1 MLALSHG
8 IPKVM
13 TLKEMLE
20 EYLAFQLEVVR
31 RRAEFDLK
39 KAKERAHIIEALKVV
54 IDYTDEVIAIIRS
67 SENVAVAKE
76 RLSER
81 FGFDDVQAQAIV
93 SMRLGQLTSLEGIK
107 IETEYD
113 SLIEKI
119 EDLSDYVVN
128 EGRQRKT
135 VKTEAKEIADKYGD
149 DRRTSIEA
157 ISGEMDIEDLIEQE
171 DCVLTLTRFGYMKR
185 LPVDT
190 FQSQRRGGRGVSGM
204 TRRDEDVAEEMFM
217 CSSHDHVMFFSNL
230 GKVYRIKCYQ
240 IPEGSRTS
248 KGLNAANILPIM
260 PGEKITAMIKVPD
273 INEEAYLC
281 MVTRKGFIKRCDL
294 SLFNSNRSRS
304 GLIALDLMEGDE
316 LAWVKMTSG
325 DENLLVATRRGKAIC
340 FNENDVRPM
349 GRTARGVRAIKMDDG
364 DEVVGM
370 ARMVEGGTVLTV
382 TETGFGRRSN
392 LSDYRVQTRGGKG
405 LLNYRTS
412 VYGDVAAIRVVD
424 DSDDIIMISSNGIV
438 IRIPVSEIA
447 THMRPAKG
455 VRVMRL
461 VDDPD
466 GEPVRLVSLTKV
478 AHDENE
484 IDEHEIE
491 EDEDSGDV
499 GAAETEEAEDND
511 AGED

>member
-1 MLALSHG
+1 
-8 IPKVM
+8 
-13 TLKEMLE
+13 
-20 EYLAFQLEVVR
+20 
-31 RRAEFDLK
+31 
-39 KAKERAHIIEALKVV
+39 
-54 IDYTDEVIAIIRS
+54 
-67 SENVAVAKE
+67 
-76 RLSER
+76 
-81 FGFDDVQAQAIV
+81 
-93 SMRLGQLTSLEGIK
+93 
-107 IETEYD
+107 
-113 SLIEKI
+113 
-119 EDLSDYVVN
+119 
-128 EGRQRKT
+128 
-135 VKTEAKEIADKYGD
+135 
-149 DRRTSIEA
+149 
-157 ISGEMDIEDLIEQE
+157 
-171 DCVLTLTRFGYMKR
+171 
-185 LPVDT
+185 
-190 FQSQRRGGRGVSGM
+190 
-204 TRRDEDVAEEMFM
+204 
-217 CSSHDHVMFFSNL
+217 
-230 GKVYRIKCYQ
+230 
-240 IPEGSRTS
+240 
-248 KGLNAANILPIM
+248 
-260 PGEKITAMIKVPD
+260 
-273 INEEAYLC
+273 
-281 MVTRKGFIKRCDL
+281 
-294 SLFNSNRSRS
+294 
-304 GLIALDLMEGDE
+304 MEGDE